1 MKRKNPGQGQSFQPS
16 EWGGSQGFAMEIGN
30 FPICLV
36 TQWET
41 DFLSYTPIFVPAQLN
56 SVSASTV
63 KMASSRADAGEVGW
77 THDNPKACQRTTCCS
92 YRSLGK
98 GRELLNLSLVVN
110 SSVIKRKIE
119 MCSKMRV
126 LKKHFFKAT
135 LKFFIQQ
142 HK

>member
-41 DFLSYTPIFVPAQLN
+41 DFLSYTPHICSRPAAQLN

-63 KMASSRADAGEVGW
+63 KVASSRVDTREVGW
-77 THDNPKACQRTTCCS
+77 THHLQPHDFPKAGQRTTCCS
-92 YRSLGK
+92 YPSLGK

-126 LKKHFFKAT
+126 SKKKTFF
-135 LKFFIQQ
+135 
-142 HK
+142 